1 MQRRS
6 LSSGR
11 ELDDHVSARP
21 ILDPFSGQARG
32 EALLAGPNAVE
43 AALAASFAARAS
55 CAALTPHRRAEIL
68 DAMARGVEAHRAELV
83 EAIVGEAGKPL
94 SFARGEVDR
103 CIQTLRESALEARRP
118 ADEMVPIEA
127 AAAGAGRTGMIR
139 RVPAGVMLGIAPF
152 NFPLNLV
159 AHKLAPSIAAG
170 CPFILKPPLQAPT
183 PALILGRLAVEA
195 GWPADGCQVILCD
208 DALSQA
214 MVVDERPA
222 VLSFTGS
229 DTVGWRLKALAGR
242 KKVLLELGG
251 SAPVLVLPD
260 ADLELVLRTVPVAA
274 YAYAGQVCISVQR
287 LLVHQDVA
295 GALRERLAAA
305 VEAVSWGDPQRAET
319 VSGPMIDERAADR
332 VEAWT
337 RQAVAGGARVLAGG
351 GREGPRLLRPVL
363 LEGVGADQPFASREL
378 FGPGMAMQ
386 TFGSL
391 DEAIGLLNGGIW
403 GLQAGVFTR
412 DVQALFRLHR
422 ELEVG
427 GLIHDDAP
435 TFRVDLMPY
444 GGVKH
449 SGLGR
454 EGPRW
459 AVAELTEPRLLVV
472 RA

>member
-6 LSSGR
+6 LLSGR
-11 ELDDHVSARP
+11 ELDESAGARP
-21 ILDPFSGQARG
+21 ILDPWTGLARG
-32 EALLAGPNAVE
+32 EALLAGPEAVQL
-43 AALAASFAARAS
+43 ALAESYGARAA
-55 CAALTPHRRAEIL
+55 CAALTPFRRGEIL
-68 DAMARGVEAHRAELV
+68 EAMALGVQARRAELV

-94 SFARGEVDR
+94 AFARGEVDR

-118 ADEMVPIEA
+118 ADEMVPVEA
-127 AAAGAGRTGMIR
+127 AAAGAGRTGLLR

-159 AHKLAPSIAAG
+159 AHKLAPAIAAG
-170 CPFILKPPLQAPT
+170 CPFILKPPMQAPT
-183 PALILGRLAVEA
+183 PALILGALAVQA
-195 GWPADGCQVILCD
+195 GWPEAACQVILCED
-208 DALSQA
+208 SLAQA
-214 MVVDERPA
+214 MVQDERPA

-229 DTVGWRLKALAGR
+229 DTVGWKLKAIAGR

-260 ADLELVLRTVPVAA
+260 ADLDLVLRTVPVGA

-287 LLVHQDVA
+287 LLVHRDVA
-295 GALRERLAAA
+295 AALRERLVAAIEGLA
-305 VEAVSWGDPQRAET
+305 WGDPQRAET
-319 VSGPMIDERAADR
+319 ISGPMIDERATDR

-337 RQAVAGGARVLAGG
+337 RQAVEAGARVLAGG
-351 GREGPRLLRPVL
+351 GREGQRLLRPVL
-363 LEGVGADQPFASREL
+363 LEGVGEDQPFLSREL

-386 TFGSL
+386 SFDSL
-391 DEAIGLLNGGIW
+391 DEAIGLLNEGPW

-459 AVAELTEPRLLVV
+459 AVAELSEPRLMVV